1 MQLMHR
7 RNFLKSNTLG
17 AIAMSSA
24 SLLPDFLRG
33 NTGANGKKSY
43 AEYLRNSAVPKA
55 ELDIF
60 IHKNSWAQ
68 FDPEVGYILGNYM
81 PHDGIDNSFTLS
93 TVLPDGKRTNTVY
106 TDKPCRI
113 NTYGNSFTHCHQVSD
128 GETWQEYLAGHF
140 GEPIQNFGMG
150 GFGVYQAYRRLIRR
164 EKVDTDSKYVILYM
178 WGDDYMR
185 SVFRCRYATYY
196 KHWNDYGG
204 YMFHGNFWSNIEMD
218 LDTGKLVEK
227 ENRIAVKEDLY
238 KMSDPEFMYDNLKD
252 DLMVQLHLLSDDMV
266 NSDVD
271 AKGLKKL
278 ASILGLPEVDFSNPE
293 KMMETASALKNKYA
307 FEATKYILAKTDAF
321 CKTHGKELLL
331 VHFDP
336 YGVFKSLVRGEP
348 RYDQE
353 IVDFIHANGFRFF
366 DMNEVHLK
374 DFKNFNLSLEKYM
387 QRYFNGHYTPSGNHF
402 FAYAIKDAMIDW
414 LKPKPIT
421 YQQDDSKMIRF
432 EGYLPEH

>member
-1 MQLMHR
+1 MHR
-7 RNFLKSNTLG
+7 RNFLKSNALG
-17 AIAMSSA
+17 AMALGGA
-24 SLLPDFLRG
+24 SLLPDFLHG
-33 NTGANGKKSY
+33 SAMKNGKKSY
-43 AEYLRNSAVPKA
+43 AEYLRNSAVPKE

-60 IHKNSWAQ
+60 LHKNSWAQ
-68 FDPEVGYILGNYM
+68 FDSEVGYILGNYM
-81 PHDGIDNSFTLS
+81 PHDGIDQSFTLS
-93 TVLPDGKRTNTVY
+93 TVMPDGKRTNSIY
-106 TDKPCRI
+106 TDIPCRI

-164 EKVDTDSKYVILYM
+164 EKVDKDSKYVILYM

-196 KHWNDYGG
+196 TQWNDYGG

-218 LDTGKLVEK
+218 MDTGKLVEM

-252 DLMVQLHLLSDDMV
+252 DLMVQLHLLSADIV
-266 NSDVD
+266 NTDVD
-271 AKGLKKL
+271 TKGLKKL
-278 ASILGLPEVDFSNPE
+278 AHILKLPEIDFSNSE
-293 KMMETASALKNKYA
+293 EMIKTASALKNKYA
-307 FEATKYILAKTDAF
+307 FEATKHILKKSDTF
-321 CKTHGKELLL
+321 CKAHGKELLL

-336 YGVFKSLVRGEP
+336 NNVFKSMVRGES

-353 IVDFIHANGFRFF
+353 IVDFIKSNGYRFF

-374 DFKNFNLSLEKYM
+374 DFKNFNLSLDEYM
-387 QRYFNGHYTPSGNHF
+387 KRYFNGHYTPSGNHF
-402 FAYAIKDAMIDW
+402 FAYAIKDALVDW
-414 LKPKPIT
+414 LNPKPIT

-432 EGYLPEH
+432 EGYLPKH